1 MFGLHAI
8 PDCKPAA
15 IAGGDCLRV
24 VLKEDILILL
34 PPLAPLNLYIYRNL
48 GAWDIGFFAGG
59 TVRVIFIHILY
70 TVYNIL

>member
-34 PPLAPLNLYIYRNL
+34 PPLAPLNLYIY
-48 GAWDIGFFAGG
+48 IG
-59 TVRVIFIHILY
+59 I
-70 TVYNIL
+70 